1 VAEVVRTAIGRFP
14 LLVYLGT
21 IAVVTAAIS
30 GYLWSLAQADGLAG
44 WRLLLAVVIG
54 LLATSQPAVALVN
67 WLATLLVRPSA
78 IPRMDFSSGIPASS
92 SALVVIPTMIASV
105 GNIDDL
111 VEALEV
117 RFLANRDDNLRLGLL
132 TDFRDSPAES
142 MPEDAAL
149 LDHASRRIDAL
160 NALYGGDAF
169 FLPPSS
175 SMESGRARLDG
186 VRAQARQARRSQ
198 LAACATG
205 HASPSERFSRRRGN
219 LAVLAGTRYVI
230 TLDTDTQLPRDAARQ
245 FVGTMAHP
253 LNRPRFDD
261 RLGRVRGGYGILQ
274 PRVSPSL
281 PGMNR
286 SRYARMHSGEPGI
299 DPYTRTVSDVY
310 QDLFGEGSFIGKGI
324 YDIDA
329 FEQSM
334 NGRFPENRILSHDLL
349 EGCYARSGLL
359 SDLELFEDYPATYAA
374 DTARRHR
381 WIRGDWQIASWLLPW
396 VPGAGGQRYRN
407 PLSALSLWKIADN
420 LRRSLVPVALL
431 LLLLAAWIA
440 LPSALAWTLVAVGIV
455 LVPPLLGS
463 VLQLLRK
470 PRDAT
475 LRQHWL
481 RRAIGPTQWGQA
493 GLALACLPHEAF
505 MNADAV
511 LRTTW
516 RILISHRRRLEWT
529 PSGDPASSEA
539 AGLPGSLRSMWP
551 TPAIALATAAYLVLA
566 RPSVLVFAA
575 PILLLW
581 LVAPGITW
589 WLSRPLIRPQTTLS
603 DEQQVFLRR
612 LARRT
617 WAFFDTFVG
626 PDDNWLPPDNVQTQ
640 PGPAVAHR
648 TSPTNLGLALLAN
661 LVARDYGYLPTGR
674 LLERTAKALRSM
686 ASLERHRGHF
696 YNRYDTRL
704 QPLTPKYVSTVDSG
718 NLAVTCRR
726 CAPPLVRPTT

>member
-1 VAEVVRTAIGRFP
+1 MV
-14 LLVYLGT
+14 
-21 IAVVTAAIS
+21 
-30 GYLWSLAQADGLAG
+30 
-44 WRLLLAVVIG
+44 
-54 LLATSQPAVALVN
+54 
-67 WLATLLVRPSA
+67 
-78 IPRMDFSSGIPASS
+78 
-92 SALVVIPTMIASV
+92 
-105 GNIDDL
+105 
-111 VEALEV
+111 
-117 RFLANRDDNLRLGLL
+117 
-132 TDFRDSPAES
+132 
-142 MPEDAAL
+142 
-149 LDHASRRIDAL
+149 
-160 NALYGGDAF
+160 
-169 FLPPSS
+169 
-175 SMESGRARLDG
+175 
-186 VRAQARQARRSQ
+186 
-198 LAACATG
+198 
-205 HASPSERFSRRRGN
+205 GN

-281 PGMNR
+281 PGTNR

-310 QDLFGEGSFIGKGI
+310 QDLFDEGSFIGKGI
-324 YDIDA
+324 YDVDA
-329 FEQSM
+329 FERSM
-334 NGRFPENRILSHDLL
+334 SGRFPDNRILSHDLL

-359 SDLELFEDYPATYAA
+359 SDLELFEDYPPTYAA

-396 VPGAGGQRYRN
+396 VPGAGGQQYRN

-475 LRQHWL
+475 LRQHLTAAL
-481 RRAIGPTQWGQA
+481 RSAATQWAQA
-493 GLALACLPHEAF
+493 GLALACLPHEACSS
-505 MNADAV
+505 ADAV

-516 RILISHRRRLEWT
+516 RILVSRQRRLEWS
-529 PSGDPASSEA
+529 PSGDPASGSDLV
-539 AGLPGSLRSMWP
+539 LPGSLRSMWT
-551 TPAIALATAAYLVLA
+551 TPAIALAAAAYLVLA

-589 WLSRPLIRPQTTLS
+589 WLSRPLVRPQPTLTH
-603 DEQQVFLRR
+603 EQLVFLRA

-617 WAFFDTFVG
+617 WAFFETFVG
-626 PDDNWLPPDNVQTQ
+626 PEDNWLPPDNVQKQ

-661 LVARDYGYLPTGR
+661 LVAHDFGYLPTGR
-674 LLERTAKALRSM
+674 LLERTARALRSM

-696 YNRYDTRL
+696 YNWYDTQTL
-704 QPLTPKYVSTVDSG
+704 QPLLPKYVSTVDSG
-718 NLAVTCRR
+718 NLAGHLLTLRVGLLALPDDPILSRR
-726 CAPPLVRPTT
+726 VFEGLADTLGILQRIASRRRPGTACGTAARTRLGHRSRNHDTQRRVPTPVPAGRIGRRARVDGRPRIGRCGGQHRSTAGLGPGPAGPVPGRAR